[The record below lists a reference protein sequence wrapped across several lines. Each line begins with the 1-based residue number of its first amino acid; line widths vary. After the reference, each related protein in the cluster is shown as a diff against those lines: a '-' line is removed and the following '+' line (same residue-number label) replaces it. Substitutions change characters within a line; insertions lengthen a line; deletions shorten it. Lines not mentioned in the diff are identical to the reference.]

1 MNYFC
6 FLIFFAFNTWK
17 YIFRMLKLKWFVRER
32 SVEKIDI
39 LWDGGIVVI
48 KPNSGKDLSKIE
60 RIYEKYKNLMYKESY
75 GILHDP
81 HDTEDAIQQ
90 AFLRLIRVVDRIKDD
105 DHAML
110 CNFLKIVVRNVSK
123 DLYNKRIY
131 LNNTEDT
138 IDVLE
143 DSALNVNV
151 EVTDIV
157 ISRESVARIAREIE
171 NLPDKYREVLLLE
184 KVFGYSRE
192 ETMVLLNQN
201 YETLK
206 KRMTRGKK
214 KLLEALRKEELD
226 DGRQTIG
233 KNAK

>member
-1 MNYFC
+1 
-6 FLIFFAFNTWK
+6 
-17 YIFRMLKLKWFVRER
+17 
-32 SVEKIDI
+32 
-39 LWDGGIVVI
+39 
-48 KPNSGKDLSKIE
+48 
-60 RIYEKYKNLMYKESY
+60 MYKEAYS
-75 GILHDP
+75 ILHDP
-81 HDTEDAIQQ
+81 HDTEDAVQQ

-105 DHAML
+105 DPAML
-110 CNFLKIVVRNVSK
+110 CNFLKIVVKNVSK

-138 IDVLE
+138 IEILE
-143 DSALNVNV
+143 DTASNMGM
-151 EVTDIV
+151 EVTDII
-157 ISRESVARIAREIE
+157 ISNESVQRIAMEIE
-171 NLPDKYREVLLLE
+171 KLPDKYRDVLLLE

-233 KNAK
+233 KNAR